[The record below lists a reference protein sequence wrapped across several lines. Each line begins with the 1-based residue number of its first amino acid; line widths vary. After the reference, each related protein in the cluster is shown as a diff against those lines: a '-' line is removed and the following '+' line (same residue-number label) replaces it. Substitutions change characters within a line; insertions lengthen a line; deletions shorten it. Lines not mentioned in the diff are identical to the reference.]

1 MKVEQVPG
9 KPPRFPPPAAA
20 NIARAV
26 HNLIICVLIAAQVS
40 SSSKPPTTRVA
51 IIRGLHIAANSGFE
65 GAPCHN
71 ISCILPRYLPR
82 TLPQHLL
89 SSATIPPLD

>member
-1 MKVEQVPG
+1 MKIEQVPG

-40 SSSKPPTTRVA
+40 SSSKPPTTRVPSYTRPSHRGKLR
-51 IIRGLHIAANSGFE
+51 IRRCA
-65 GAPCHN
+65 
-71 ISCILPRYLPR
+71 
-82 TLPQHLL
+82 LPQYP
-89 SSATIPPLD
+89 AYCLDACQQSRPGCEWN

>member
-1 MKVEQVPG
+1 MKIEQVPG

-40 SSSKPPTTRVA
+40 SSSKPPKTRVPSY
-51 IIRGLHIAANSGFE
+51 AAF
-65 GAPCHN
+65 
-71 ISCILPRYLPR
+71 
-82 TLPQHLL
+82 T
-89 SSATIPPLD
+89 